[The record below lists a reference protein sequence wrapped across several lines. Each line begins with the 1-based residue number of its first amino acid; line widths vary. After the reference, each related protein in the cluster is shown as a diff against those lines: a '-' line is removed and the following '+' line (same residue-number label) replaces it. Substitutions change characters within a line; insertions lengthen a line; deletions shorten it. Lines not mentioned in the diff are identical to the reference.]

1 MVIPMPVLRQ
11 LLAESSG
18 GCVLGDGGAMAA
30 VPRIEICELGP
41 EDVALL
47 DDENAFDIA
56 FEAALC
62 DEDAR

>member
-1 MVIPMPVLRQ
+1 MPLLRQ
-11 LLAESSG
+11 LLAEASG
-18 GCVLGDGGAMAA
+18 GCVLGESGVIAAA

-47 DDENAFDIA
+47 DDENAFEIA